1 MRVLI
6 VPDKFKGTLSSDE
19 VANAMERGVEETLPE
34 ATCRKVLVSDGGQG
48 FVRALA
54 SKGEGRIED
63 LRASGGRIAQVARL
77 GDGTYVLESAE
88 QAGFKGHKDAL
99 GASTRRV
106 GEAIAAVRLRE
117 DVRSIYVGVGGTLAT
132 DGGTGAATACGWRF
146 LDRRGED
153 LAPGGGSLAALSR
166 IVPPSTEVPVVP
178 IVGGCDVQVPLT
190 GERGS
195 ARLFSPQKGARPD
208 EVTRLE
214 EGLLRLQERVSDD
227 LGVDLSA
234 VPFAGAGGGLGG
246 GLVAFFGARLRSGF
260 ELVAEALDLPGL
272 IAGSDIVL
280 TGEGSLDAQSLEG
293 KVPVAVGRMA
303 AARGRPCIAVAGRVE
318 LTGASLRDAG
328 ITLAEPLVRPGASDP
343 AAAVTA
349 ATARALLKGSLG

>member
-1 MRVLI
+1 V
-6 VPDKFKGTLSSDE
+6 SDE
-19 VANAMERGVEETLPE
+19 
-34 ATCRKVLVSDGGQG
+34 
-48 FVRALA
+48 
-54 SKGEGRIED
+54 
-63 LRASGGRIAQVARL
+63 
-77 GDGTYVLESAE
+77 
-88 QAGFKGHKDAL
+88 
-99 GASTRRV
+99 
-106 GEAIAAVRLRE
+106 
-117 DVRSIYVGVGGTLAT
+117 
-132 DGGTGAATACGWRF
+132 
-146 LDRRGED
+146 
-153 LAPGGGSLAALSR
+153 
-166 IVPPSTEVPVVP
+166 
-178 IVGGCDVQVPLT
+178 
-190 GERGS
+190 
-195 ARLFSPQKGARPD
+195 
-208 EVTRLE
+208 
-214 EGLLRLQERVSDD
+214 